1 MQLYDYFR
9 SSAAYRVRIAM
20 NLKGIVYQQV
30 PVSLQKGEHRQA
42 YYLSINPQGAVPSLR
57 LPDGDVLTQSLA
69 ICEYLEETHPEPP
82 LLPDNA
88 LERARV
94 RSLASIVACD
104 IHPLNNLRV
113 LTYLVRELQLDDDA
127 KLAWYRHWIE
137 RGLSDFEQMIAAA
150 PHTGTYCHGERPTLA
165 DVCLMPQLFNAR
177 RFDCPLADYPTVL
190 RIEAACAELP
200 AFSAAHP
207 DRQPDSVS

>member
-20 NLKGIVYQQV
+20 NLKGIAYEQV

-42 YYLSINPQGAVPSLR
+42 DYLSINPQGAVPSLR
-57 LPDGDVLTQSLA
+57 LPDGSVLTQSLA

-82 LLPDNA
+82 LLPGDA
-88 LERARV
+88 LARARV
-94 RSLASIVACD
+94 RSLANIVTCD
-104 IHPLNNLRV
+104 IHPLNNSRV
-113 LTYLVRELQLDDDA
+113 LTYLVRDLQLDDDT

-137 RGLSDFEQMIAAA
+137 RGLGDLEKMLVAA
-150 PHTGTYCHGERPTLA
+150 PQTGTYCHGERPTLA

-190 RIEAACAELP
+190 RIEQACAGLP

-207 DRQPDSVS
+207 DRQPDSAS